1 MRTVIACSKPLLAV
15 NFKLKVMLR
24 AASTDHAQEPLLVRL
39 EQLEQTVFQDP
50 PDLVVIVLSP
60 DPEGGLAVLR
70 RLRGA
75 MPGRILV
82 VGPSDD
88 SKFILRA
95 LHEGADHFLDEDDL
109 EAQLEAVLPRIRN
122 RDDSNPRAGRLVA
135 LLGAGGGSGLST
147 LAVNVAAVLARD
159 YERCALIDLKP
170 GVGDLASLLDLKPA
184 HTLADLCRNAD
195 RLDDDMFESAL
206 AAHSSGIH
214 LLAFTQS
221 FNDIRYVTPQGVS
234 QALAVARERFPYVVA
249 DLENCFHEEQVR
261 ALRAADV
268 ILLVI
273 RLDFTSLRN
282 ANRILE
288 HLDKMDVPRGRVR
301 LVVNRYGQP
310 KEMSLEEAQVA
321 LGLRATQ
328 CIPDDPKTIN
338 GANNTGVPA
347 VLKSPSTRVAQE
359 LVKLAHSVR
368 TPEHVRAAE
377 GDPVKARGSRWLGQL
392 F

>member
-1 MRTVIACSKPLLAV
+1 MNPYDFPGRHDRTQPAGQTRPRGPPPDVPRGVGVRGGTTRRAHRGCISARPASSMVDLVTAAAGVTPGGSPLRTVIACSKPLLAV

-24 AASTDHAQEPLLVRL
+24 AAADDQAEEPHLVRL
-39 EQLEQTVFQDP
+39 DQLEQAVSQNQ

-75 MPGRILV
+75 SPGRILV
-82 VGPSDD
+82 VGKADD

-109 EAQLEAVLPRIRN
+109 ETQLEAVLPRICN
-122 RDDSNPRAGRLVA
+122 RDDSNPRAGRLIA

-206 AAHSSGIH
+206 AAHSSGVH
-214 LLAFTQS
+214 LLA
-221 FNDIRYVTPQGVS
+221 
-234 QALAVARERFPYVVA
+234 
-249 DLENCFHEEQVR
+249 
-261 ALRAADV
+261 
-268 ILLVI
+268 
-273 RLDFTSLRN
+273 
-282 ANRILE
+282 
-288 HLDKMDVPRGRVR
+288 
-301 LVVNRYGQP
+301 
-310 KEMSLEEAQVA
+310 
-321 LGLRATQ
+321 
-328 CIPDDPKTIN
+328 
-338 GANNTGVPA
+338 
-347 VLKSPSTRVAQE
+347 
-359 LVKLAHSVR
+359 
-368 TPEHVRAAE
+368 
-377 GDPVKARGSRWLGQL
+377 
-392 F
+392 